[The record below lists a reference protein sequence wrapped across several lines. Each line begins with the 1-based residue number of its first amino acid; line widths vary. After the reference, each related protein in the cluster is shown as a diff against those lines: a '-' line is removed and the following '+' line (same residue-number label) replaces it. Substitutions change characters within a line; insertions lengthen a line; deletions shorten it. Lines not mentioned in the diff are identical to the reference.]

1 MRRWHELLALG
12 LPFDSDPFKGC
23 LVLVLA
29 IIQLSRKACWSVSR
43 PAQLFRVG
51 SVALRLREL
60 HSSAEQLELS
70 RPGPLGGEAE
80 AKRKAAAHWQEGSL
94 PIAARAAAAKD
105 SGDDHCATQSMRKD
119 LHHK

>member
-1 MRRWHELLALG
+1 MNYWLWVYLLILI
-12 LPFDSDPFKGC
+12 PFKGC

-29 IIQLSRKACWSVSR
+29 IIQLSRKVCWSVSR
-43 PAQLFRVG
+43 PAQLRG
-51 SVALRLREL
+51 LRLREL

-80 AKRKAAAHWQEGSL
+80 AERKAAAHWQEGSL
-94 PIAARAAAAKD
+94 PIAAQAAAAKD